1 MLTDAGYRWRIG
13 VIGVAHDTVNAGG
26 PTVGKVVVVATLV
39 FALGAFAGFIVRLLW
54 PRPHA

>member
-1 MLTDAGYRWRIG
+1 MLTDAGTRRRIG
-13 VIGVAHDTVNAGG
+13 VSGVAESTGNSGESSL
-26 PTVGKVVVVATLV
+26 GKVVVVATLV